1 VIVVGFAAILASLPL
16 ILLGSV
22 LLGAGST
29 AVMLG
34 RYAADLGPDGSRARM
49 MASVLVATT
58 FGAVAGPNLL
68 APASGLAAG
77 LGLPAVAGP
86 YLVAAV
92 AFSAAAGAFAVGLR
106 PSAMRS
112 ATVASAGEPRSG
124 RAASTT
130 WGRSGVVGLA
140 VLGVA
145 NLVMVS
151 VMTMAPVQMGE
162 TGSGL
167 PAIGLVV
174 SLHIAGMYGPSPLSS
189 WLTGRIGAAAAAC
202 CAGIVLTL
210 ACCLAVLAH
219 SPAALAVAMVLLGI
233 GWNLSLLSGSTLLT
247 AGIPSTQR
255 PRREGLGEVA
265 MGVAAGGGAVGGPVM
280 AAATGCWLP
289 APLPSPPSCCPS
301 SAHTPAE
308 TRHDLIQRS
317 SPTSHPSASTRL
329 KGNTRTGRSSQ
340 PRWTAVIANRR
351 GPTMSLPHVVSRED
365 SRTGRKKLLTKRKE
379 LTHPRYAL
387 SAQRR
392 ALPMPGSHEFR
403 DHDRYGTAPRDD
415 Q

>member
-1 VIVVGFAAILASLPL
+1 VAVVGCVVVGFAAILASLPL
-16 ILLGSV
+16 ILLGSM

-34 RYAADLGPDGSRARM
+34 RYAAADLGPDGSWARM

-58 FGAVAGPNLL
+58 FRAVAGPNLL

-92 AFSAAAGAFAVGLR
+92 AFSAAAGAYAVGLR

-112 ATVASAGEPRSG
+112 ATVAPAGEPRSG

-189 WLTGRIGAAAAAC
+189 WQTGRIGAAAAAC

-210 ACCLAVLAH
+210 ACCLTALAH

-255 PRREGLGEVA
+255 PRPALARSPWASPPAAAL
-265 MGVAAGGGAVGGPVM
+265 AGG
-280 AAATGCWLP
+280 
-289 APLPSPPSCCPS
+289 
-301 SAHTPAE
+301 
-308 TRHDLIQRS
+308 R
-317 SPTSHPSASTRL
+317 
-329 KGNTRTGRSSQ
+329 
-340 PRWTAVIANRR
+340 
-351 GPTMSLPHVVSRED
+351 
-365 SRTGRKKLLTKRKE
+365 
-379 LTHPRYAL
+379 
-387 SAQRR
+387 
-392 ALPMPGSHEFR
+392 
-403 DHDRYGTAPRDD
+403 
-415 Q
+415 